1 MKKKAPVAKTIKE
14 SIKNV
19 LIQMAIDDTLPMD
32 MNGFD
37 TSKLDEALKPLL
49 EAIDLMNTVR
59 KSCEEGYDGT
69 WNSATNEGKEGFN
82 DMITLLDEA
91 EAKLR

>member
-1 MKKKAPVAKTIKE
+1 MKKNAPVAKTIKE

-49 EAIDLMNTVR
+49 EAIDIIDTVR
-59 KSCEEGYDGT
+59 KSCEEGFDGT
-69 WNSATNEGKEGFN
+69 WDCSTDEGKEGFN

-91 EAKLR
+91 EGKLR